1 MKYLLPILVVMLSAC
16 ASPKVKEDV
25 IAKATADSVSQHIA
39 VAVTLAK
46 FYCVNNSWPSSIESL
61 QQFSTE
67 TDLPL
72 PVKIDWPKLKESGVT
87 YEITSNAYLRTPDES
102 QAGGGHSVSS
112 VNEPPECNGKD
123 FNVNVHPTI
132 GG

>member
-1 MKYLLPILVVMLSAC
+1 MKYLLPIFVVILSAC
-16 ASPKVKEDV
+16 ASLKAKEDV
-25 IAKATADSVSQHIA
+25 TAKATADSVNQHIA

-46 FYCVNNSWPSSIESL
+46 FYCVNRSWPSSIESL
-61 QQFSTE
+61 QQFSAD

-72 PVKIDWPKLKESGVT
+72 PVKIDWPKLKQSGVT

-102 QAGGGHSVSS
+102 QAGGSHSVSS
-112 VNEPPECNGKD
+112 VNEPPECNGDD
-123 FNVNVHPTI
+123 FKVNVQPTI